1 MRMLRAVLRSAAA
14 AALLAS
20 LLLPRPAVFAP
31 LALAGLALFVVG
43 AGSAAGEAFP
53 FRPLPFACSA
63 AAIPLGLL
71 LLVRGPDLMPLVVSA
86 AATAIQLAPVLRR

>member
-1 MRMLRAVLRSAAA
+1 MRTLRAVLLIASA

-31 LALAGLALFVVG
+31 LALAGVALFVVG
-43 AGSAAGEAFP
+43 AGSTAADAFP

-63 AAIPLGLL
+63 AAIRWACCCSSP
-71 LLVRGPDLMPLVVSA
+71 GP
-86 AATAIQLAPVLRR
+86 I